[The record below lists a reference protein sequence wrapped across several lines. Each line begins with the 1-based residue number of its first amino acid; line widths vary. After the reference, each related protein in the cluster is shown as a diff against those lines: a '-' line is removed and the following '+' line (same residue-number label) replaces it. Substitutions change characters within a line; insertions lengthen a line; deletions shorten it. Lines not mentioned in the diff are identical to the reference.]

1 MCNIRIVWCILLLFP
16 FAVELYAKDDPGEQ
30 RWIEDTW
37 RKMSLEKKAGQLLWI
52 AAREGNYDALE
63 EIIRK
68 INPAGI
74 HVENMGPVVLS
85 HLAYKIRKLQVK
97 LPLLLSVSLNSIDS
111 IVHMPDY
118 QSVKHIRDQQL
129 ITDYYLEIKRQL
141 DLIGFQMDPTA
152 GVDLGLKIALPEH
165 KTRKLDKQAFKKALY
180 ANDGVIISS
189 DYIYWLHLLVEMVS
203 SGDMN
208 RSFFENKVK
217 KVLQAKSDYVENHI
231 GKEKMPDYLLRFELN
246 QSDSRKLQFELYK
259 AGFRIVNDNSSLIPI
274 KNLVLKSHAVLIF
287 TDKPANDYD
296 IFAQYL
302 NKYFPAMQF
311 NKLPGQELR
320 PDDPLYLFDRVFVKL
335 EGSIDD
341 RMLRLLSGLEQKTE
355 LYIAYFGNE
364 YELVKLQDFSVVI
377 WHPEINILS
386 EKIGPQL
393 FFGGIMTDSSRSSS
407 TPFRLA
413 YEIPETAGMD
423 AGVLTKIDRIV
434 ADAIGDKAMPGCQI
448 LVARNGKVVFERN
461 YGTLTY
467 NEDIHVTSKTLYD
480 LASLTKVI
488 ATLPAIMH
496 LAESGIIDPD
506 TKASFYLEDLLE
518 TNKSDIILRDILTH
532 QAGLFPYLPFWQQTV
547 DEQGLKPDLYT
558 YHPEAHFNNQL
569 VPGVYTNDAL
579 SDSLWKWMLAS
590 PLIEKQL
597 PQAAYSYYYSDL
609 GFYILKELAEKY
621 LNQPIDS
628 FLIKNIYDPMGIRR
642 ITFLPAC
649 RFSLSEIAPTEFDT
663 LFRKTLVHGVVHDQT
678 AAMFGGIAGHAG
690 LFGNANNLAKIM
702 EMYLLKGVYGG
713 KQYFSDNIID
723 EYTRRQYANNRRGMC
738 WDKPDPEEKGNSS
751 RHASFSS
758 FGHSGFTG
766 TSLWADPEFGLIFV
780 FLSNRVHPD
789 AENFKLIE
797 SGIRI
802 KIHDVV
808 YESVWEYDKTHGF

>member
-1 MCNIRIVWCILLLFP
+1 MFKSRIVWCILFLFS
-16 FAVELYAKDDPGEQ
+16 FSGELYATDNPGER
-30 RWIEDTW
+30 RWKEDTW
-37 RKMSLEKKAGQLLWI
+37 RKMSLEEKAGQLLWI
-52 AAREGNYDALE
+52 AAGEGNYDSLE
-63 EIIRK
+63 KIIRQ
-68 INPAGI
+68 ISPAGI
-74 HVENMGPVVLS
+74 HAENMGPVFLIN
-85 HLAYKIRKLQVK
+85 LAYKPRGFQVK
-97 LPLLLSVSLNSIDS
+97 IPLLFSVSLNSIDS
-111 IVHMPDY
+111 IVNMPDY
-118 QSVKHIRDQQL
+118 KSVKHIRDQQL
-129 ITDYYLEIKRQL
+129 ITDYYHEINRQL
-141 DLIGFQMDPTA
+141 DLIEFQMDPLA
-152 GVDLGLKIALPEH
+152 GVGLGLKIALPEYENMNV
-165 KTRKLDKQAFKKALY
+165 DKQAFKKALY
-180 ANDGVIISS
+180 ENDGVIISS

-203 SGDMN
+203 SGYISY
-208 RSFFENKVK
+208 SFFENKVK
-217 KVLQAKSDYVENHI
+217 KVLEVKSDHANNHI
-231 GKEKMPDYLLRFELN
+231 GNEQIPDYLIRYKLN
-246 QSDSRKLQFELYK
+246 QSHSRKLRFELYK
-259 AGFRIVNDNSSLIPI
+259 AGFQIVNDNSNFIPI
-274 KNLVLKSHAVLIF
+274 KNLVSKSHAVLIF
-287 TDKPANDYD
+287 TENLANNFD

-302 NKYFPAMQF
+302 NKYYPAMQF
-311 NKLPGQELR
+311 NKLPGQELK
-320 PDDPLYLFDRVFVKL
+320 PDDQLYLFDRVFVKL
-335 EGSIDD
+335 EGNIDD

-355 LYIAYFGNE
+355 LYIAYFGNKN
-364 YELVKLQDFSVVI
+364 ELMKLHDFSVVI
-377 WHPEINILS
+377 WHPEINILL

-393 FFGGIMTDSSRSSS
+393 FFGGIMVNNSQSLS
-407 TPFRLA
+407 TPYRLA

-423 AGVLTKIDRIV
+423 AGVLSKIDLIV
-434 ADAIGDKAMPGCQI
+434 ANAISDKAMPGCQI
-448 LVARNGKVVFERN
+448 LVARNGKVVFDRN

-467 NEDIHVTSKTLYD
+467 NKDIPVTSETLYD

-488 ATLPAIMH
+488 ATLPAIMY
-496 LAESGIIDPD
+496 LNESGIIDPD
-506 TKASFYLEDLLE
+506 IKASFYLEDLLE
-518 TNKSDIILRDILTH
+518 TNKSNIILRDILTH
-532 QAGLFPYLPFWQQTV
+532 QAGLYPYLPLWKKTV

-558 YHPEAHFNNQL
+558 YHTEAHFKKQL

-579 SDSLWKWMLAS
+579 SDSIWKWVLAS
-590 PLIEKQL
+590 PLIKQQL
-597 PQAAYSYYYSDL
+597 PKAAYSYSYSDL